1 MVLQLLSKSLTII
14 VILNEV
20 KDLKQNMK
28 MKNIYKSAIIALMA
42 LGLSSCTSFL
52 DMSPTD
58 KVSDKVMWES
68 TTNAEYH
75 VNYLYSYIY
84 DVLMGQCVAGQ
95 TEALTDMLKY
105 GSYNYN
111 ALCYIPSEIA
121 YGAATTLTAG
131 YVDSYLGYWGSWY
144 TGISKVNKAIVS
156 LRKYGQMSDQDKL
169 RLEAEMKFMRAFLY
183 FDLMKRYKEIII
195 YDENLDA
202 YAKDKAVSS
211 EAEGWD
217 LIQADLEYAA
227 ENLPERTASKG
238 RLDKGM
244 AWGFM
249 TRAMLYAERWDLV
262 KTAAVEVEKLGY
274 ALEADYQDGYM
285 KPIGSGNK
293 EAIIQYQFDRANDV
307 THSYDFY
314 YTPGGDFSINKETG
328 GGYGTPT
335 QEMVE
340 SYELATGGFPDW
352 TPWHDVTTETPPYAD
367 LEPRFHASVL
377 YNGAPWKGRK
387 IEPYVGGA
395 DGWCQWNLEREPK
408 GRTTTGYYLRKMVD
422 ESHDV
427 IAYSGGVQPLIVLRY
442 AEVLL
447 NKAEACHKTNDPAGA
462 NAAVR
467 AIRDRVG
474 LPYEDVTGDDLWKAI
489 RQERKV
495 ELAYEGLWYW
505 DLRRWKVAHKPYP
518 EGLTGYQQHGLKIEK
533 NNDGTF
539 TYTYVSVDD
548 QDRNFPEKMYRFP
561 MPTGELNNN
570 GAVDQYPEW
579 K

>member
-1 MVLQLLSKSLTII
+1 
-14 VILNEV
+14 
-20 KDLKQNMK
+20 
-28 MKNIYKSAIIALMA
+28 MKNIYKLAIIALMA

-262 KTAAVEVEKLGY
+262 KTAAAEVEKLGY

-352 TPWHDVTTETPPYAD
+352 TPWHDVTTQTPPYAD

-467 AIRDRVG
+467 AIRDRVD
-474 LPYEDVTGDDLWKAI
+474 LPYEDLTGDDLWKAI